1 MELEGRNKIISFNLH
16 NIAGNMHGDET
27 VGRQLIV
34 QLGRYLLTHYN
45 DTRWSNRMLNCVY
58 HRDMFRC
65 SVPWIQFLVDNTE
78 LHLLPSLNPD
88 GFEKTEFAGL
98 NASSCTHA

>member
-1 MELEGRNKIISFNLH
+1 MELEGRNRNISFKFH

-45 DTRWSNRMLNCVY
+45 DTRWGHWFKCVTIIEII
-58 HRDMFRC
+58 FFV

>member
-1 MELEGRNKIISFNLH
+1 MELEGRNKIISFKFH
-16 NIAGNMHGDET
+16 NVAGNMHGDET

-45 DTRWSNRMLNCVY
+45 DTRWINRMLNCVY
-58 HRDMFRC
+58 YRDIFFA